1 MRSIIFLAFAVLA
14 TALSSIALLVTHHNP
29 ISTVACVYS
38 TGNAEARH
46 IRIKAPHAV
55 CDDICAVC
63 EVSRIT
69 FSDPLSGSV
78 VLALVL
84 GLVAPFAVRVEVE
97 KEAVILLNLLTGERS
112 VPRVFN
118 FIICEY
124 TAEKLNEIK
133 RVCCLE
139 MPQNT
144 DFMLCVFLPEKT
156 DFIREPSVVQRLL
169 GGTNVDTCIKF

>member
-1 MRSIIFLAFAVLA
+1 MRGIIFLAFAVLA
-14 TALSSIALLVTHHNP
+14 TALSPIALLVTHHNP

-55 CDDICAVC
+55 CDEVGAVC

-84 GLVAPFAVRVEVE
+84 RLVVSFAVRVEVE
-97 KEAVILLNLLTGERS
+97 KEAVLLLDLLTGERS
-112 VPRVFN
+112 VPRVLN
-118 FIICEY
+118 FLICEY

-139 MPQNT
+139 IHKNI
-144 DFMLCVFLPEKT
+144 MLCVCF
-156 DFIREPSVVQRLL
+156 
-169 GGTNVDTCIKF
+169 